1 MLDPTLSDPMFR
13 IGDYL
18 ASIDALVAQGGSV
31 GDAFEKVRAG
41 WSAANSDPTEDEL
54 QAHILD
60 AIKVGDTQAVDQ
72 AMTRYAVAKL
82 DHAHVR
88 GRIARAV
95 LPAMRAAYVETAAD
109 NYAGIAKRYD
119 EAAGRLTK
127 CAAVV
132 DITLDAD
139 KVVAFD
145 AKQRTAWMDSA
156 VIAKEVDR
164 LLAVLVDAAT
174 LAGIR
179 DADSHVGTRIALCS
193 DPGTAHRRR
202 VFEAWASKGRCGKWA
217 ALLALGV
224 TLRAATLDGFAPY
237 ADPAP
242 IVVRQQS
249 VAMGAGV
256 HGTRQIPVDPED
268 AAYTERKRAAAT
280 SAR

>member
-1 MLDPTLSDPMFR
+1 MALELSDARFK
-13 IGDYL
+13 IGSYL
-18 ASIDALVAQGGSV
+18 ASVDAMLAQGGV
-31 GDAFEKVRAG
+31 VTDEFEKIRAG
-41 WSAANSDPTEDEL
+41 WKVASSDPTEDEL

-60 AIKVGDTQAVDQ
+60 AIKVGDTEAVDQ

-95 LPAMRAAYVETAAD
+95 LPALRTAYQASSAD

-139 KVVAFD
+139 QVVALD

-156 VIAKEVDR
+156 AIAKEVDQM
-164 LLAVLVDAAT
+164 LAVLVDAAT
-174 LAGIR
+174 LAGIP
-179 DADSHVGTRIALCS
+179 DTDSNLGTRIALCC

-202 VFEAWASKGRCGKWA
+202 VFQAWKSKARCGKWA
-217 ALLALGV
+217 GLLALGV
-224 TLRAATLDGFAPY
+224 TLRAASLDGFEPY

-242 IVVRQQS
+242 ITIRQ
-249 VAMGAGV
+249 VPVNMGAGV
-256 HGTRQIPVDPED
+256 HGTRQVPVDPED
-268 AAYTERKRAAAT
+268 AAYTAAHA

>member
-1 MLDPTLSDPMFR
+1 MALELSDARLR

-18 ASIDALVAQGGSV
+18 ASVDAMLAQGGSV
-31 GDAFEKVRAG
+31 TDAFEKIRVG

-60 AIKVGDTQAVDQ
+60 AIKVGDTEAVDQ
-72 AMTRYAVAKL
+72 AMARYAVAKL

-95 LPAMRAAYVETAAD
+95 LPALRTAYQASSAD

-139 KVVAFD
+139 KVVALD
-145 AKQRTAWMDSA
+145 AKSRTAWMDAA
-156 VIAKEVDR
+156 VIAKDVDR
-164 LLAVLVDAAT
+164 MLAVLVDAAT
-174 LAGIR
+174 LAGIP
-179 DADSHVGTRIALCS
+179 DSNLGTRIALAT

-202 VFEAWASKGRCGKWA
+202 VFEAWSAHGRCGRWA
-217 ALLALGV
+217 GLLALGV
-224 TLRAATLDGFAPY
+224 TLRAASLDGFEPY

-242 IVVRQQS
+242 ITIRQ
-249 VAMGAGV
+249 VPTNLGAGV
-256 HGTRQIPVDPED
+256 HGTRQVPVDPED
-268 AAYTERKRAAAT
+268 AVYKAANA
-280 SAR
+280 

>member
-1 MLDPTLSDPMFR
+1 MDPATSDPMYR

-18 ASIDALVAQGGSV
+18 ASVDAMLAQGGVV

-41 WSAANSDPTEDEL
+41 WSAACFDPAEQDL
-54 QAHILD
+54 QALALE
-60 AIKVGDTQAVDQ
+60 AIKTGDTEAVDR
-72 AMTRYAVAKL
+72 AMTRCAVAEL
-82 DHAHVR
+82 GNSHTR
-88 GRIARAV
+88 SRLARAV
-95 LPAMRAAYVETAAD
+95 LPALRAAYAESAAA
-109 NYAGIAKRYD
+109 NYASFAKRYD

-139 KVVAFD
+139 RVVAFD
-145 AKQRTAWMDSA
+145 AKQRGAWMDAA
-156 VIAKEVDR
+156 VITKEVDR

-179 DADSHVGTRIALCS
+179 DADSHVGTRIAMAC

-242 IVVRQQS
+242 ITMRQVS

-256 HGTRQIPVDPED
+256 HGVRQVPVDPDD
-268 AAYTERKRAAAT
+268 AAFEAANA
-280 SAR
+280 